1 MKKYLKIGVIPVLVL
16 CMTVICTLVS
26 FADKQWTMQTPGVY
40 RMLDGSTLSGV
51 YARGIDTSHWQGDI
65 DWAKV
70 AKDDVTFV
78 MLGTRYKGKVDP
90 KFDYNARNAV
100 KNNIKLGVY
109 IYSYATT
116 VQMAEAEADFV
127 INLIKDYPVSYPVA
141 FDVEDSNTQGKLSKA
156 ELTAIIK
163 AFTDKIKA
171 AGYYPMIYA
180 NDYWIANKLDMDSIK
195 DLDVWVARYNTKH
208 VYKNPAMWQATETG
222 RVDGFK
228 GNVDIDFQYKD
239 FSSLIPANTWRT
251 INGNTYYY
259 KDYVMQKDTWIN
271 DGKNSYYVDA
281 NGLARKGWYTENNKK
296 YYLDET
302 DGKLAVGWRQFDNKW
317 YYFSKSGEM
326 QTGWVNENNL
336 WYYLDKAGVMQSG
349 WINLNGERY
358 LLGQSGAM
366 KVGFVSA
373 DNKIYFLQDSG
384 VIAKGWIN
392 TNFSWYYADKDGVIQ
407 TSWVKDKDRWY
418 YMDGTGKMQT
428 GWQDIGGARYYFNES
443 GIMQTGVVNFNEKL
457 YYFEANGTLRK
468 NSSAEYNSKTY
479 DIGEDGVM
487 TERKTENNTGE
498 SQSTTPTPG
507 NGTDSSSGVNV
518 SKGNTS
524 SQSTSVA
531 AATEAAS
538 EKNNIPTPLPVIG
551 KSAPKEDSK
560 KKLSSPK

>member
-127 INLIKDYPVSYPVA
+127 INLIKEYPVSYPVA

-428 GWQDIGGARYYFNES
+428 GWQDIGGARYCFNES

-507 NGTDSSSGVNV
+507 NGTDSSSGANV

-524 SQSTSVA
+524 SQNTSLA
-531 AATEAAS
+531 AVTEAAS